1 MVQIPEKVD
10 LKKLVENLINILIN
24 TGTLDIEDV
33 KTLFIIS
40 EKNTK

>member
-10 LKKLVENLINILIN
+10 LKKLIENLINILIN

-40 EKNTK
+40 EKK